1 LQGSFVKDM
10 RRIGRPMED
19 LIIIDN
25 SPNSYQFQPENGIP
39 ILSWYDN
46 MDDDELMR
54 FVPALKML
62 ADERIDDVRPL
73 IL

>member
-1 LQGSFVKDM
+1 M